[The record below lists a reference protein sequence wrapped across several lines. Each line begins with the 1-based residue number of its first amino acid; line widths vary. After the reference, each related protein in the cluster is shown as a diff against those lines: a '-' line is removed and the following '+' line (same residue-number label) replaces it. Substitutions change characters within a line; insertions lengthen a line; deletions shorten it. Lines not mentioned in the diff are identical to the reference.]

1 VEFAYSIWLS
11 VIPTLLALAAAVFA
25 WRTSRAAQQ
34 AVAAAQQVP
43 RQYARGLSVTVV
55 DGRARRDLT
64 TDARDYAFLLA
75 VENGSGAETT
85 VSDVE
90 LRVSYRTRANFC
102 GAVDL
107 AVAED
112 GAGSP
117 DASATGRGASGLQP
131 RLHVPLRLA
140 AARALSGWVEFH
152 TANIIPRHC
161 RVDGY
166 TIIVTDAGGVRTI
179 ADATLPKVLNADTD
193 GRGPSSWGWD

>member
-1 VEFAYSIWLS
+1 LEFQYSIWLS
-11 VIPTLLALAAAVFA
+11 VIPTLVALAAAVFA
-25 WRTSRAAQQ
+25 WRTSRAALQ

-43 RQYARGLSVTVV
+43 RQYARGLGVTVV
-55 DGRARRDLT
+55 DGRAHRDLT

-75 VENGSGAETT
+75 VENGAGAETT

-112 GAGSP
+112 GADSPNAGSTERRAGP
-117 DASATGRGASGLQP
+117 QP

-140 AARALSGWVEFH
+140 AGQATSGWVEFH

-166 TIIVTDAGGVRTI
+166 AIIVTDAGGLRTT
-179 ADATLPKVLNADTD
+179 ADATLPKVLHADTD

>member
-11 VIPTLLALAAAVFA
+11 VIPTLIALAAAAFA

-34 AVAAAQQVP
+34 AIAAAQQVP
-43 RQYARGLSVTVV
+43 RQYSRGLGVTVV

-75 VENGSGAETT
+75 VENGAGAETT

-117 DASATGRGASGLQP
+117 DASATGRAGSSLQP

-140 AARALSGWVEFH
+140 AGQALSGWVEFH

-166 TIIVTDAGGVRTI
+166 TIIVTDAGGIRTT

-193 GRGPSSWGWD
+193 GRGPASWGWD